1 VNIASSG
8 AAKSAR
14 GGGVRFHITVQTVN
28 RAKYNDPH
36 VPIDTNHALDN
47 DDGTIGEIYRDLWAM
62 STCGAFVG
70 SFTSSF
76 AWITYELMLA
86 RQRHFPPFIAVDGF
100 RVGDPRTMVVHEKI
114 GW

>member
-1 VNIASSG
+1 MFIIITC
-8 AAKSAR
+8 AA
-14 GGGVRFHITVQTVN
+14 VLT
-28 RAKYNDPH
+28 RAYS
-36 VPIDTNHALDN
+36 
-47 DDGTIGEIYRDLWAM
+47 DLWAM
-62 STCGAFVG
+62 FVG